1 MADDSDRLEREIEE
15 ILSKIEHF
23 PDAET
28 RRTRARKRALRG
40 LGGAIAERQRAV
52 AKALG
57 RISIG
62 QVMLVSF
69 LMILAAFFF
78 RGVGPLS
85 WLLYAGIIL
94 FVTSFAIMLFARG
107 SGSGG
112 DTVEQRW
119 RGREIR
125 YSTRGPSLSQRLR
138 RWWASR
144 RTRR

>member
-40 LGGAIAERQRAV
+40 FGGAIAERQRAF

-62 QVMLVSF
+62 QVMLISF

-78 RGVGPLS
+78 RGFGPMS

-94 FVTSFAIMLFARG
+94 FVSSFAIMVFARG
-107 SGSGG
+107 GGSRG
-112 DTVEQRW
+112 TVEQRW

-125 YSTRGPSLSQRLR
+125 YSTRGTSLSQRLR
-138 RWWASR
+138 RWWSSR